1 MIFVPHIARH
11 SYIDPEELAR
21 AIWDEKERRE
31 EEARRKAEKER
42 EEAQEKAYYDSL
54 AHELGEALARGEE
67 I

>member
-11 SYIDPEELAR
+11 NYIDPEELAR

-42 EEAQEKAYYDSL
+42 KEAEEKAYYDGL
-54 AHELGEALARGEE
+54 AQDIGEALVKGQE